1 MTDIL
6 ILGGGGMIGQKLT
19 AHLRQSDPHAR
30 ITLHDIALPDHSISD
45 VQTVTGDISDAKPLQ
60 QLATQ
65 RFDTIYHLASVVSG
79 EAEQNFAKGWDTNLH
94 PMITLLEA
102 LRLEH
107 EASHGTY
114 CPRLVFTSSIAV
126 FGGPYPD
133 IIPDDFAPSPQTSY
147 GAQKLACEVLLQD
160 YSRKGYVDGIA
171 LRLPTISVRPGKP
184 NLAAS
189 SFFSGII
196 REPLNGHPA
205 VLPVAET
212 VRHWFASPKAAAG
225 FLHHAAKLD
234 TAALNG
240 HRALNLPGVACTV
253 ADQINALR
261 DIAGQATVDLI
272 TQAPDPAIAKIVAG
286 WPQAFTATRAT
297 ALGFKAES
305 SFHEIIET
313 YIAEDLPKAARFF
326 A

>member
-1 MTDIL
+1 MTDNL
-6 ILGGGGMIGQKLT
+6 ILGGGGMIGQKL
-19 AHLRQSDPHAR
+19 AAYLRSLDPDAA
-30 ITLHDIALPDHSISD
+30 ITLCDIAFPETGVSG
-45 VQTVTGDISDAKPLQ
+45 VTTVTGDVADSQMLQ
-60 QLATQ
+60 RLAAQ

-79 EAEQNFAKGWDTNLH
+79 EAEQNFAKGWNTNLH

-102 LRLEH
+102 LRH
-107 EASHGTY
+107 ENAASDGTY

-160 YSRKGYVDGIA
+160 YSRKGYVDGIT
-171 LRLPTISVRPGKP
+171 LRLPTICVRPGKP

-196 REPLNGHPA
+196 REPLNGQPA
-205 VLPVAET
+205 ILPVADT

-225 FLHHAAKLD
+225 FLHHAATLD

-272 TQAPDPAIAKIVAG
+272 TAAPDSAIERIIAG
-286 WPQAFTATRAT
+286 WPQAFTATRAI

-313 YIAEDLPKAARFF
+313 YIAEDLPK
-326 A
+326 